1 MSQAGR
7 PPLGFATR
15 ADAISMVAAQGISE
29 QVIGTWDPR
38 LVRTPRVLVPI
49 AVDALVVGENG
60 LPVADC
66 AMRAPTAQDDT
77 DDDGLVPAGTLL
89 PPPFTDQAA
98 PRAPGVYLH
107 WALPDG
113 LTAGEV
119 GTDAAGAGT
128 VSLPAVPDR
137 WLVARIGPSTDPRR
151 RSMTGW
157 VLEAGGATPRVTPLD
172 QWVEPG
178 AATDVVAPLT
188 ALGHGDPAWAAYYD
202 NVVDRLGFYDDLS
215 GVTSGPVAYLVCG
228 WYASSDPGRD
238 PLGSGIASVGAF
250 DAAMAAHGWSLAD
263 GELKESLRRRASYLT
278 AAAALGLLQ
287 TSMAPRVTGPRVDDN
302 GTYVTDGDWWPTGT
316 LFHGAVVDLAWP
328 VNPQAP
334 TGAPAV
340 EGLRVALGAT
350 SSEALGTLLAATDH
364 DPGEERALEAF
375 QLGALHELDE
385 PDGPARIEAALHAS
399 AFGSLS
405 GGPDETESIWVP
417 PVPAQP
423 DPPATPGTPEPGI
436 FQRRATHPVGGF
448 GGFDTP
454 VRLRDA
460 AVSVRLGQA
469 TPEEGIGSAKVVG
482 AATTVGRF
490 GQVLDAVALDRP
502 GLSEFVGPGIS
513 PPTSPVIP
521 VPGHYED
528 VRRAQPR
535 FFHPTDPVM
544 LVQGARRSFK
554 HGGDDR
560 YADDETLL
568 CRLSG
573 FTVHSVTVDLAGPV
587 TSRAT
592 VTGDQLLDRL
602 TDNGS
607 LPLDCDDLLR
617 ETVLLD
623 PGSASAIEAVLVP
636 SAPSAALRRN
646 VLVEQTVW
654 WSLRDPRIDPAPI
667 VSRSGLSGTLP
678 SPLAVTP
685 AYPPWN
691 PLHLDWEVEF
701 TPAPG
706 GISDF
711 ELGELDLKPVSD
723 GEAGGEPG
731 GAAPE
736 PIVVRGRCLVT
747 ANAADALADAAQHA
761 LEAATASGGT
771 TAAPPGTFE
780 RLPSALA
787 VAATQNWQRFTAD
800 VATTVAG
807 AGGAG
812 SGDGGDTGGLS
823 AADRAELAG
832 LVEHLQ
838 DMDVLGGVLDGFHQQ
853 LRGGAPMIR
862 PARADGTTD
871 SASIPMPEG
880 FLPMR
885 AGRLRI
891 SRARIVDGF
900 GQYVD
905 LAPLLVPAEGDPQV
919 VVGETLRVD
928 EAPGTALLVPRF
940 TSAARLQLR
949 WIDAVNDVAQPGA
962 NPVCGFVL
970 PDHLDKSLE
979 LFDASGR
986 PLGQV
991 RPDDAGGLL
1000 WETAPGRAA
1009 TVGRSPAAD
1018 VDNEFLRGLVLGLLD
1033 WGTADHR
1040 RLEDGGGPEPDDALS
1055 GLLRAIDSTLW
1066 TVDPFGHTGDEHL
1079 SMLVGHPIVVM
1090 RAVLRLEVDDP
1101 VAPPANAT
1109 TPVVVRLGNLA
1120 HWQDGLLGYFAGDD
1134 YTTFHAAA
1142 AAAGMAREVGPGR
1155 GFLQQI
1161 QQVPGFAQHFSDD
1174 LPDGATTGDTPVTH
1188 PYVAPSDVITVRANQ
1203 DVRLTMLVEPHTV
1216 VHATTGLLPRK
1227 EIGMRRDWMMPALA
1241 SLAPTFRFGPVLVDP
1256 KQIRLPIAT
1265 DIAGTW
1271 TWTHKADV
1279 ATWVEEQVTNATQD
1293 ARLSDDPAEG
1303 EEGWLR
1309 LTPPPPGDAAAPPPA
1324 PPPGP
1329 TP

>member
-1 MSQAGR
+1 MSPAGR
-7 PPLGFATR
+7 QPLGFAAT
-15 ADAISMVAAQGISE
+15 ADEISMVAAHGISD

-49 AVDALVVGENG
+49 AVDALTVGENG
-60 LPVADC
+60 LLAADC
-66 AMRAPTAQDDT
+66 TMRAPTAQDDT

-113 LTAGEV
+113 LTKGEV

-137 WLVARIGPSTDPRR
+137 WLIARIGPSTNPRR

-157 VLEAGGATPRVTPLD
+157 VLAAGGATPQVMPLD
-172 QWVEPG
+172 QWVEPRP
-178 AATDVVAPLT
+178 ATDVVAPLT

-202 NVVDRLGFYDDLS
+202 NVIGRLGFYDDLS
-215 GVTSGPVAYLVCG
+215 DVTSGPVAYLVCG

-238 PLGSGIASVGAF
+238 PLGSGITSTSTF

-263 GELKESLRRRASYLT
+263 GELKESLRRRAGYLSAT
-278 AAAALGLLQ
+278 AALGLLQ

-302 GTYVTDGDWWPTGT
+302 GTYLTDGDWWPTGT
-316 LFHGAVVDLAWP
+316 LFHGAAVDLAWP
-328 VNPQAP
+328 VGPRTP
-334 TGAPAV
+334 TGVPTV
-340 EGLRVALGAT
+340 DGLRVALGAT
-350 SSEALGTLLAATDH
+350 PSEALGSLLAATDH
-364 DPGEERALEAF
+364 DLGEERALEAF

-423 DPPATPGTPEPGI
+423 DPPAAPGTPGPGI

-448 GGFDTP
+448 SGFDTP
-454 VRLRDA
+454 TRLGSAR
-460 AVSVRLGQA
+460 VSVRLGQA
-469 TPEEGIGSAKVVG
+469 TPEEPAGSATVTG
-482 AATTVGRF
+482 AATTTGRF
-490 GQVLDAVALDRP
+490 GQVLDAVALNRLDR
-502 GLSEFVGPGIS
+502 SDFVGPGTS
-513 PPTSPVIP
+513 PPTAPVTP
-521 VPGHYED
+521 TPGHYED

-535 FFHPTDPVM
+535 FFHPTDPVL

-573 FTVHSVTVDLAGPV
+573 FTVHSVTVDLAGRV
-587 TSRAT
+587 AARAT

-623 PGSASAIEAVLVP
+623 PGSASAIEAVLAP
-636 SAPSAALRRN
+636 TTTPSAALRQN

-667 VSRSGLSGTLP
+667 VARSGLSGTLP

-685 AYPPWN
+685 AHQPWN

-711 ELGELDLKPVSD
+711 ELGEVDLQPAS
-723 GEAGGEPG
+723 GGQAR
-731 GAAPE
+731 GAAPG
-736 PIVVRGRCLVT
+736 PIVVCGRCLVT
-747 ANAADALADAAQHA
+747 ANTADALADAAQHA
-761 LEAATASGGT
+761 LEAATTSGGT

-787 VAATQNWQRFTAD
+787 GAATQNWRQFTVN
-800 VATTVAG
+800 VATAVAG
-807 AGGAG
+807 AGGTG
-812 SGDGGDTGGLS
+812 GGGDSGDTGGLS
-823 AADRAELAG
+823 AAERAELAG

-838 DMDVLGGVLDGFHQQ
+838 DMDVLGGVLDGFHQH

-862 PARADGTTD
+862 PARADGTT
-871 SASIPMPEG
+871 APAPIPMPEG

-900 GQYVD
+900 GQYAD

-928 EAPGTALLVPRF
+928 AAPGTALLVPRF

-949 WIDAVNDVAQPGA
+949 WIDAVDDVARTGA

-970 PDHLDKSLE
+970 PDHLDESLE

-991 RPDDAGGLL
+991 RPDDADGLR

-1009 TVGRSPAAD
+1009 TVGRSPAVD
-1018 VDNEFLRGLVLGLLD
+1018 VDNLFLRGLVLGLLD

-1040 RLEDGGGPEPDDALS
+1040 RLKDNGAPEPDDALS

-1066 TVDPFGHTGDEHL
+1066 TIDPFGHTGDEHL

-1090 RAVLRLEVDDP
+1090 RALLRLEVDDP
-1101 VAPPANAT
+1101 VAPSANAT
-1109 TPVVVRLGNLA
+1109 TPVTVRLGNLA
-1120 HWQDGLLGYFAGDD
+1120 HWQDGLLGYFVEDD
-1134 YTTFHAAA
+1134 YTSFHAAA
-1142 AAAGMAREVGPGR
+1142 AAASMAREVGPGR

-1161 QQVPGFAQHFSDD
+1161 QQVPGFAQHFGDD
-1174 LPDGATTGDTPVTH
+1174 LPEGATTGDTPVTH
-1188 PYVAPSDVITVRANQ
+1188 PYIAPSDVITVRPDQ

-1227 EIGMRRDWMMPALA
+1227 EIGMRREWMMPALA
-1241 SLAPTFRFGPVLVDP
+1241 SLAPTFRFGPVLIDP
-1256 KQIRLPIAT
+1256 KQVRLPIAT

-1309 LTPPPPGDAAAPPPA
+1309 LTPPPPS
-1324 PPPGP
+1324 PGA
-1329 TP
+1329 TS